1 MTPLEIMQWVVDR
14 FTGTPYEAWV
24 NALLFGVFVAAVVA
38 CLRVLLG
45 KSILG
50 VLARVVSSCYANAKE
65 SLEYP
70 PEAKAWRGR
79 IWPYFN
85 IVISIYLGLIG
96 LLSASIVSI
105 AYFFGTKSDL
115 PLKMHFLALLWVLGS
130 FVYVR
135 LNMVQFSWSLHAIRS
150 RR

>member
-1 MTPLEIMQWVVDR
+1 MMPLEIMQWGVDR

-38 CLRVLLG
+38 ALRVLIG

-50 VLARVVSSCYANAKE
+50 ALARIAYSCYANAKE

-70 PEAKAWRGR
+70 REAKAWRER

-96 LLSASIVSI
+96 VLSASIVSI
-105 AYFFGTKSDL
+105 AYFFGSKNDL
-115 PLKMHFLALLWVLGS
+115 PIKIHFLALLWILGS